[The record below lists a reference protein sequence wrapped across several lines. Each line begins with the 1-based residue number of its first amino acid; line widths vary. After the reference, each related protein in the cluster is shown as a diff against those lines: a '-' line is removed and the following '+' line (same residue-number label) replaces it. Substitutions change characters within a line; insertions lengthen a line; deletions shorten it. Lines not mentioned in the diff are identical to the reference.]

1 MKYLPDGQSMKAA
14 DKDTIENLNIPSL
27 ELMERAAERV
37 VRVIQDERIDLSE
50 ILVICGSGN
59 NGGDGFAI
67 ARMFKDAGCQ
77 VTAFMAGNPTH
88 CSSECQYQKML
99 YESKGGTVVYD
110 YPDGTYSMIVDAIF
124 GVGLSREVE
133 GTYRDVIERM
143 NAAVGTKVAV
153 DIPSGIDSGN
163 GCVLGV
169 AFKADITVT
178 FQAEKL
184 GLFLYPGKEYAGR
197 VFVEDIGISLRTMD
211 ENENVACALDDREYT
226 ALLPKRPAD
235 SNKGSFGKLLVIAGS
250 EGMSGAAFFNA
261 AAAYRVGAGLVKIYT
276 EESNRI
282 ILQTL
287 LPEAIIDTYKEFEK
301 EKVKAL
307 LEWADAV
314 CIGSGIGMHT
324 TSKKILKTVLK
335 NVKVPCLVDADGL
348 NLIAKHL
355 EYTEYFFEGTFVLT
369 PHMKEMSRLSGLEI
383 AEIKRNRNHVL
394 SSLTQEWNVTCVLKD
409 SRTMIAGQSER
420 TVVNTSGCQALAK
433 GGSGD
438 VLSGV
443 IAGLMAQGLSV
454 YDAAVLG
461 TYLHGRSGEI
471 AAKEQNMYSV
481 LARDLLNALAKIKLA

>member
-27 ELMERAAERV
+27 DLMERAAERV
-37 VRVIQDERIDLSE
+37 VRVIRDERIDLSE

-67 ARMFKDAGCQ
+67 ARMFKDAGCH
-77 VTAFMAGNPTH
+77 VTVFMAGNPAH

-99 YESKGGTVVYD
+99 YESKGGTVVYE
-110 YPDGTYSMIVDAIF
+110 YPDGTYSVIVDAIF

-143 NAAVGTKVAV
+143 NTSVGTKVAV

-178 FQAEKL
+178 FQAQKL

-197 VFVEDIGISLRTMD
+197 VFIEDIGISLRTMD
-211 ENENVACALDDREYT
+211 ENENVACALDDREYA

-250 EGMSGAAFFNA
+250 EGMSGAAFLNA

-287 LPEAIIDTYKEFEK
+287 LPEAIIDTYIDFEK

-355 EYTEYFFEGTFVLT
+355 EYTECFSEGIFVLT
-369 PHMKEMSRLSGLEI
+369 PHMKEMSMLSGLEI

-394 SSLTQEWNVTCVLKD
+394 SSLSQEWNVTCVLKD
-409 SRTMIAGQSER
+409 SRTMIASQGER

-461 TYLHGRSGEI
+461 VYLHGRSGEI